1 MQLSDT
7 QTAILAAAVARDD
20 RMVFPVDLPLKGGA
34 VGNVLKS
41 LLKRGL
47 VEEVPTADHGVV
59 WRCGEDGSH
68 AHPARQRHGGTAA
81 RRRHRRRGRRP
92 ARRGGERGRRGQCSP
107 PASAVSP
114 SRRCWSL
121 LQRPEGA
128 TIADM
133 QEATGWLPHSVRGA
147 LSGVVAKKLGHVVTS
162 TKEEGR
168 GRVYR
173 IAS

>member
-59 WRCGEDGSH
+59 WRCGEDGTTLTLRASDTGVQLLGGGIV
-68 AHPARQRHGGTAA
+68 HPGDCQLAVVESVAAEVIAAPRKHGVAQQA
-81 RRRHRRRGRRP
+81 LL
-92 ARRGGERGRRGQCSP
+92 E
-107 PASAVSP
+107 
-114 SRRCWSL
+114 L

-133 QEATGWLPHSVRGA
+133 QDATGWLPHSVRGA